1 MWMKKRTIL
10 ASAILSALVMPT
22 ISLAN
27 NIEDNTVNTD
37 FEVIV
42 VSGTKTEKP
51 LRDVAGSISVITQED
66 LEKQVTT
73 DMNQLFKYDPSIQI
87 SGNTGD
93 AQNFVVRGMGG
104 DRILMIKDGMR
115 MNEGYGADGLND
127 IVGRGFIETDILKQ
141 VEVAKGAASSLYGS
155 DALGGIVVFS
165 TKSASD
171 YLVDGEK
178 FAGKIKLGYSEQGKQ
193 QSIGTT
199 LALATGDI
207 EHLVNIA
214 MRDGEESQNFDETKP
229 ELDIDSTSYF
239 YNAKYTINANDFFSF
254 SADIWDQEV
263 VGNTAYGLLDYFRT
277 LDGYDIVKESSTGDK
292 KNKSFQLR
300 YHSESAT
307 PFYDQLNI
315 SIYQN
320 KTTQENV
327 EYGQLDINANF
338 GFPVI
343 ELRDMWKTSVYQQ
356 ETQGFLSN
364 ASLNINTTHTLG
376 YGLDIEKS
384 ESKRTEVKLYA
395 VEGTPKN
402 GYPQTADKF
411 PKTEVSRAGFYVN
424 DEITLLNGQ
433 LTVTPGARFDT
444 YDMDPNNATKE
455 NGEAYKK
462 FDQNNLSFNLGALY
476 RINDSVALFAQYG
489 QGFKVPAYDL
499 AYIDHDNSIYGY
511 KIVPSDDLSP
521 EESDAYEIG
530 LRGQVSNFFFSAAI
544 YYNEYEKF
552 LSTALIDIET
562 STNPYSGEEAQ
573 VLVYQYQNID
583 SVTTKGIEVAGR
595 YYLNDIFSIF
605 ANAAYQ
611 DGKNDET
618 DEYITSITPLSGVAG
633 VAFEQEDLSA
643 ELIVNWAKRM
653 DKVNVNNIEVAG
665 YGTLDLL
672 MSYELNDDLKFNVA
686 ANNLTNKKFVR
697 YINGAG
703 HASNASLDN
712 ITEAGRTISANIHYS
727 F

>member
-1 MWMKKRTIL
+1 MKKRTIL

-155 DALGGIVVFS
+155 DALGGIVVFT

>member
-1 MWMKKRTIL
+1 MKKRTIL